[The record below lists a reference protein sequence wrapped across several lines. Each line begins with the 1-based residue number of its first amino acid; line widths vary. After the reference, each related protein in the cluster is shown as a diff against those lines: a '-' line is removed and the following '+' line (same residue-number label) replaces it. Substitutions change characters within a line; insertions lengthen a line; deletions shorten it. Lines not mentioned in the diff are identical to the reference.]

1 MPVIDSIV
9 ATIGR
14 TPLVRLSRVIRSHAT
29 VLAKMESHNPLGSVK
44 DRVGAAMIDAAWR
57 DGSINGESIIVEP
70 TSGNTGISL
79 AFVAAGKGLRCIIVM
94 PENMSAERRKV
105 MHALGAEV
113 VLTDAQAGMTGAI
126 ARAMAMAGE
135 DKRIFVPQQFENP
148 ANPEIHRLT
157 TGPEIWDDTQ
167 GQVDIFVAGVG
178 TGGTLTG
185 VARAIKPRKATFR
198 AVAVE
203 PALSPVIAQ
212 TLAGTPVK
220 TQRHGIQGIGAGFVP
235 ANLQLNLVDEVIG
248 VADAAAVEYA
258 RRAAREEGIFVGYS
272 SGAALKAADEI
283 AQRPESRD
291 KTIVVLLASYGER
304 YLSTPLFNY

>member
-1 MPVIDSIV
+1 MPVLDNIV

-14 TPLVRLSRVIRSHAT
+14 TPLVRLTRVIRSHAT

-57 DGSINGESIIVEP
+57 DGRLNSESIIVEP

-94 PENMSAERRKV
+94 PESMSMERRKV
-105 MHALGAEV
+105 LHALGAEL
-113 VLTDAQAGMTGAI
+113 VLTDAQAGMSGAI
-126 ARAMAMAGE
+126 ARAMEMAGE

-198 AVAVE
+198 VVAVE
-203 PALSPVIAQ
+203 PTLSPVIAQ
-212 TLAGTPVK
+212 TLAGTPLTPAK
-220 TQRHGIQGIGAGFVP
+220 HGIQGIGAGFVP

-272 SGAALKAADEI
+272 SGAALKAAEEV
-283 AQRPESRD
+283 AQRPESRG
-291 KTIVVLLASYGER
+291 KTIVVVLASYGER
-304 YLSTPLFNY
+304 YLSTPLFSF